1 MTNLAFLGGN
11 PKNSNNSSNL
21 GEVPA
26 CSGASLSVVPFSWQ
40 FSVGGWTS
48 LGLSNVVNS
57 HNATNNNPK
66 YKPERADRG
75 QNGITSYGRSQ
86 VRASA
91 SFLEWRYNKN
101 TLTFGTVTFP
111 KLSPSDLALC
121 NRSWHELVRKF
132 NQEVRRL
139 LVRRGL
145 PPILVHVSEIQEER
159 LHNYGECA
167 MHLHYLHP
175 GRKPGKTW
183 AIRCDEIRMIWCR
196 ILENFL
202 GHPIPDGCVA
212 ATRIE
217 RVRCSAAQYLG
228 KYMSKGV
235 KSLKEAKQMGFSD
248 QLPSAWW
255 GMSNALKSLISDFSC
270 KLNATKAYFLIDNL
284 YALQDM
290 GVIKWFL
297 PVTRSVEVG
306 NESHEVCMGY
316 VGQLTGEAAFEFL
329 RGNISEIEFLSGYH
343 FEDVA

>member
-1 MTNLAFLGGN
+1 M
-11 PKNSNNSSNL
+11 SNVAPLFPISEKSIDFE
-21 GEVPA
+21 GVSAE
-26 CSGASLSVVPFSWQ
+26 SGASLCVTPFSWQ
-40 FSVGGWTS
+40 FSVGGWS
-48 LGLSNVVNS
+48 GLGLSNVANS
-57 HNATNNNPK
+57 HKPANSNPK

-75 QNGITSYGRSQ
+75 QGGITSYGRRQ

-91 SFLEWRYNKN
+91 AFLEWRYGKN

-111 KLSPSDLALC
+111 KLSPSDLAAC

-145 PPILVHVSEIQEER
+145 PPILVHVSEVQEER

-167 MHLHYLHP
+167 LHLHYLHP

-183 AIRCDEIRMIWCR
+183 AIRCHEVRAIWCR

-202 GHPIPDGCVA
+202 GHSIPDGCVA

-228 KYMSKGV
+228 KYMSKGA
-235 KSLKEAKQMGFSD
+235 KSLKEAKQMGFCD

-255 GMSNALKSLISDFSC
+255 GMSNALKSFISDFSC
-270 KLNATKAYFLIDNL
+270 KFNAKKAYFLIDNL

-290 GVIKWFL
+290 GVVKWFL
-297 PVTRSVEVG
+297 PVTRTIEIG
-306 NESHEVCMGY
+306 NKSHDVCMGY

-329 RGNISEIEFLSGYH
+329 RGNISESDFLSGYY